1 MGRAPCCDRAAVNRG
16 PWSPEEDDALRDY
29 MQRHGNTGSWI
40 TLPAKA
46 GLKRCGKS
54 CRLRWLNYLR
64 PDIRH
69 GGFTDEEDAIIYSLY
84 SQLGSKWSL
93 IASQLERRTDN
104 DVKNHWNTKLKKR
117 LVAAAAAFP
126 AAPSSRRP
134 PSFTPAAAHAHAH
147 PSPLVPLPAPTVK
160 AETYTYDDFLAP
172 TAGLHDPF
180 AADGSSS
187 ASAAVQDP
195 FATEGSSSASAAVQ
209 DAFVGEVSTSASA
222 ASSGSNWSAVDNAGG
237 FFVDFCAAGAD
248 LAVADQFLGGF
259 YYPLDPTLS
268 LV

>member
-1 MGRAPCCDRAAVNRG
+1 MGRAPCCDRAAVKRG

-29 MQRHGNTGSWI
+29 MQRYGNTGSWI
-40 TLPAKA
+40 TLPKRA
-46 GLKRCGKS
+46 GLSRCGKS

-69 GGFTDEEDAIIYSLY
+69 GGFTDEEDAVIYSLY

-117 LVAAAAAFP
+117 LASAAAAFP
-126 AAPSSRRP
+126 TSRSTSFSPLPAPN
-134 PSFTPAAAHAHAH
+134 
-147 PSPLVPLPAPTVK
+147 PSPLVLPHTVPAPTVK
-160 AETYTYDDFLAP
+160 AETYTYEGDYFLTP
-172 TAGLHDPF
+172 
-180 AADGSSS
+180 AA
-187 ASAAVQDP
+187 ALKQDP
-195 FATEGSSSASAAVQ
+195 FVAAEG
-209 DAFVGEVSTSASA
+209 STSASLSA
-222 ASSGSNWSAVDNAGG
+222 ASSGSNWSAVDNSAADGG
-237 FFVDFCAAGAD
+237 FFADFCTAAGAD
-248 LAVADQFLGGF
+248 LAAADQFLGDL